1 MNKNI
6 NETNGDMTQNPAQTQ
21 DQAHTSNSGY
31 TEPRI
36 PTPLLSPYKPETSE
50 VVVIDIQ
57 EKSDL
62 ANPDTCIKLG
72 LTSESAPHFSIVLPP
87 PNVTGTLHLG
97 HGLMATLQDISIR
110 FARMNGMRSLWIPG
124 TDHAAIAT
132 QSKVE
137 KEISKKE
144 GKSRYDLG
152 REELLRRV
160 ETFAQESHDTIV
172 SQTKRLATSLDWS
185 REAYTLDEQRNLA
198 VRTVFKKM
206 YDDGLIYQGSR
217 IVNWD
222 PKGQTTIADDEIVYE
237 ERDSVLYTFKYSKDF
252 PISISTTRPETKIGD
267 TAVAVHP
274 SDERY
279 AAYIGKTYDMDFCGA
294 KISVKIVADESVEKD
309 FGTGALGVTPAH
321 SAIDADIAKRHNLP
335 SIQVIDEKARM
346 IVEPGSPLFDSE
358 KQIGMKTT
366 DARTKVVEWIREQG
380 LLEKEEKIKQ
390 RVSTAERTGA
400 VIEPLPKTQWW
411 VAVNKPFTLPFSNIN
426 GIEAGKETTLKQ
438 IMKSA
443 VQGGQVELLPSHYD
457 KTYYHWIDN
466 LNDWCISRQIWYG
479 HRIPVWY
486 KKEKG
491 TNDTGDASKN
501 NGAIIET
508 YCDVLSP
515 EEAGRLDA
523 QEFTQDEDTL
533 DTWFSSGLWTF
544 STLGWPHAYDTA
556 SGTAKTGTDLAR
568 FHPTSIL
575 VTGPDII
582 FFWVARMILMT
593 GYTLG
598 TVPFSR
604 VYFNGIV
611 RDMQGR
617 KMSKSLGNG
626 GDPIEMSEK
635 YGADALRMFYAMST
649 APGTDC
655 KLDENKI
662 KGFKHFANKLWN
674 ITRFILTI
682 REEQKVY
689 LDTAYNPHFQA
700 WTEKDANLIRERD
713 ELISTITKEIQEL
726 KYHLASEKIYQYVW
740 SQFADIILEESK
752 IICNGRKEKKDES
765 DPENPAKNWPA
776 LEAGTKEEKE
786 SRIQF
791 LQHTL
796 RTILII
802 THPFMPLVTEELW
815 SIINTGKSLSEISS
829 EDRVKIHAANLLMA
843 QKWPN

>member
-1 MNKNI
+1 MNENI
-6 NETNGDMTQNPAQTQ
+6 NEQGDAKQADPA
-21 DQAHTSNSGY
+21 ANSGY
-31 TEPRI
+31 IQPNI
-36 PTPLLSPYKPETSE
+36 PAPLLSPYKPESSE
-50 VVVIDIQ
+50 VVVIDIH
-57 EKSDL
+57 EKSGL
-62 ANPDTCIKLG
+62 SNPDKCIELG
-72 LTSESAPHFSIVLPP
+72 LTSESAEHFSIILPP

-97 HGLMATLQDISIR
+97 HGLMATLSDISIR
-110 FARMNGMRSLWIPG
+110 FERMRGKRTLWIPG

-160 ETFAQESHDTIV
+160 EEYAQASHDTIV
-172 SQTKRLATSLDWS
+172 TQTKRMGTSLDWS
-185 REAYTLDEQRNLA
+185 REAYTLDDARNLA

-237 ERDSVLYTFKYSKDF
+237 ERDAMLYTFKYSKDF
-252 PISISTTRPETKIGD
+252 PITISTTRPETKIGD

-274 SDERY
+274 DDERY
-279 AAYIGKTYDMDFCGA
+279 TEYVGKTYDMDFCGA
-294 KISVKIVADESVEKD
+294 KISVKIVADSAVEKD

-346 IVEPGSPLFDSE
+346 MVGPESPLYDTE
-358 KQIGMKTT
+358 KNIGMKAT
-366 DARTKVVEWIREQG
+366 DARNAVVEWIREQG

-390 RVSTAERTGA
+390 RVGTAERTGGI
-400 VIEPLPKTQWW
+400 IEPLPKTQWW
-411 VAVNKPFTLPFSNIN
+411 VAVNKPFKIPFSNIK
-426 GIEAGKETTLKQ
+426 GIEAGAEVTLKQ
-438 IMKSA
+438 IMKAA
-443 VQGGQVELLPSHYD
+443 VANGQVELIPEHYD
-457 KTYYHWIDN
+457 KTYFHWIDN

-486 KKEKG
+486 KKDSDG
-491 TNDTGDASKN
+491 NMV
-501 NGAIIET
+501 ET
-508 YCDVLSP
+508 YCDMVSP
-515 EEAGRLDA
+515 KEAGRPDA
-523 QEFTQDEDTL
+523 DEFIQDEDTL

-544 STLGWPHAYDTA
+544 STMGWPNAYDTT
-556 SGTAKTGTDLAR
+556 SGAAKAGTDLAR
-568 FHPTSIL
+568 FHPTNIL
-575 VTGPDII
+575 ITGPDII

-593 GYTLG
+593 GYAMG
-598 TVPFSR
+598 TVPFGR
-604 VYFNGIV
+604 VYLNGLV

-626 GDPIEMSEK
+626 GDPVEISEK
-635 YGADALRMFYAMST
+635 YGADALRMFYAMAT

-674 ITRFILTI
+674 ITRFILTM
-682 REEQKVY
+682 EEGQKNEIQKNDSVDASVTLY
-689 LDTAYNPHFQA
+689 SPAFST
-700 WTEKDANLIRERD
+700 WSSKDLELIAERD
-713 ELISTITKEIQEL
+713 ELIKTITKEIEEL
-726 KYHLASEKIYQYVW
+726 RYHLASDKIYQYVW
-740 SQFADIILEESK
+740 SRFADVILEESK
-752 IICNGRKEKKDES
+752 IIFKSGS
-765 DPENPAKNWPA
+765 P
-776 LEAGTKEEKE
+776 EEKS

-791 LQHTL
+791 LLHTL
-796 RTILII
+796 RKILVI

-815 SIINTGKSLSEISS
+815 SIIRTEKSLSEISDA
-829 EDRVKIHAANLLMA
+829 DRAKINPADLLMA
-843 QKWPN
+843 EKWPTSL